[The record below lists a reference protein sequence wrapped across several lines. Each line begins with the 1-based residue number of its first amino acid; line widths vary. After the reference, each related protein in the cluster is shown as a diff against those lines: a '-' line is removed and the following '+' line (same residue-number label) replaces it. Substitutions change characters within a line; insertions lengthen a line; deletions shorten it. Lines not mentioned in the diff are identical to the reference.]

1 MFSPIEVLKSKGL
14 WLTTAINLGMEKGR
28 QSLQNINSAPVVGG
42 QIQLLEIEVI
52 DEDASLARV
61 VEPQEEMCEC
71 ALSCSGV
78 SNYCRHTTRTEFEAE
93 VSDHLH

>member
-1 MFSPIEVLKSKGL
+1 MFSPIEVLKSKGF
-14 WLTTAINLGMEKGR
+14 WLTTAINLGMGVGR
-28 QSLQNINSAPVVGG
+28 RGLQNINSEPVVGG
-42 QIQLLEIEVI
+42 EIQLLEIEVI
-52 DEDASLARV
+52 NEDASLARV